1 MRVTDDVARVPGNP
15 WFICTLWLADYRIA
29 SARNL
34 EELESAVE
42 ILEWTVK
49 RALPSGVLAEQVDP
63 LTGAPV
69 SVSPLTWSHAT
80 VVATVMAYLRK
91 LEALLK
97 CEACGRPIFRYDRR
111 ARKTYSLDAAKAS

>member
-1 MRVTDDVARVPGNP
+1 
-15 WFICTLWLADYRIA
+15 
-29 SARNL
+29 
-34 EELESAVE
+34 VE
-42 ILEWTVK
+42 ILEWAVK

-63 LTGAPV
+63 LTGTPV

-97 CEACGRPIFRYDRR
+97 CEACGRPLFRYDRR
-111 ARKTYSLDAAKAS
+111 ARKTYSLDGVKVS